1 MLLLQDGLLTEEDE
15 KLPLAGHVVSAP
27 QHFHFVEDFIFIV
40 FMRPEKVVV
49 SNPEH
54 KVIVGAVD
62 VVKAVCMTVRSLIGA
77 VEPLDHLFEWSVFFR
92 NSIVV
97 GKSNHLS
104 DFESKVFPE
113 LLYEFHCGERI
124 GAVTVS
130 DELKVFGQLGKSPE
144 CHAHGEDA
152 WADTTIIGYLVADNG
167 TGCGIHDK
175 PDVCF
180 ETADFYV
187 GFIGSKDS
195 SFFVRILVNKG
206 LDAAGSGL
214 TVVGDL
220 LVGDT
225 DVIQI
230 FECLRGFAQGQPEID
245 MEGQAQGHDMCVVLT
260 EFQGR
265 CVLWKGV

>member
-1 MLLLQDGLLTEEDE
+1 MG
-15 KLPLAGHVVSAP
+15 
-27 QHFHFVEDFIFIV
+27 
-40 FMRPEKVVV
+40 PEKVVV
-49 SNPEH
+49 SNPECQ
-54 KVIVGAVD
+54 VIVGTVD
-62 VVKAVCMTVRSLIGA
+62 VIKAVCVTVRSFIGA
-77 VEPLDHLFEWSVFFR
+77 VEPFNHLFEWAVFRR

-97 GKSNHLS
+97 GKPNDLS
-104 DFESKVFPE
+104 DFEGKVFPE
-113 LLYEFHCGERI
+113 LLCEFHCGERI

-130 DELKVFGQLGKSPE
+130 NELKVFGQLFQSPE
-144 CHAHGEDA
+144 CHAHDEDA
-152 WADTTIIGYLVADNG
+152 GADATVIGYLVADNG
-167 TGCGIHDK
+167 TGCSIHDK

-187 GFIGSKDS
+187 GFIGSKDI

-206 LDAAGSGL
+206 FDAAGSGL
-214 TVVGDL
+214 TIVGDL

-230 FECLRGFAQGQPEID
+230 FECLRCFAQGQPEID

>member
-1 MLLLQDGLLTEEDE
+1 MESHTHGQD
-15 KLPLAGHVVSAP
+15 AG
-27 QHFHFVEDFIFIV
+27 
-40 FMRPEKVVV
+40 
-49 SNPEH
+49 
-54 KVIVGAVD
+54 
-62 VVKAVCMTVRSLIGA
+62 
-77 VEPLDHLFEWSVFFR
+77 
-92 NSIVV
+92 
-97 GKSNHLS
+97 
-104 DFESKVFPE
+104 
-113 LLYEFHCGERI
+113 
-124 GAVTVS
+124 
-130 DELKVFGQLGKSPE
+130 
-144 CHAHGEDA
+144 
-152 WADTTIIGYLVADNG
+152 ADTTIIGYLVADNG
-167 TGCGIHDK
+167 TGCSIHDK

-220 LVGDT
+220 LLGDT